1 MIGIFFKLSE
11 NYSNKMLTRIL
22 QLFNLYTGKALRLI
36 TPILS
41 LFIEAIN
48 PFVKQGAET

>member
-1 MIGIFFKLSE
+1 MIEIFFKLCE
-11 NYSNKMLTRIL
+11 INSNKMLTRIL

-41 LFIEAIN
+41 LFEEAIN
-48 PFVKQGAET
+48 PYVKQGAIT